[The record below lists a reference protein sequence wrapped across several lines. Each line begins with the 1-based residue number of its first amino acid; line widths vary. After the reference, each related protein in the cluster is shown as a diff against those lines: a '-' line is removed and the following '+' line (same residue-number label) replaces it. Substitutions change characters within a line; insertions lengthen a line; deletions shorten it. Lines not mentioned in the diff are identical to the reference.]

1 MGTSRRH
8 RPRGWGK
15 ELATALACLAITPW
29 LAGCAS
35 SGSDDEEV
43 LATIDGEAVVMSDLD
58 ELMGDQLS
66 SMEVQY
72 RIQRQQLLE
81 AGLDRVIRDRL
92 LEDEAAQRGMSL
104 DGLMAA
110 ESGGPEVT
118 DEQIQVWYQQNQSA
132 LGGRSLEELYPRIKE
147 FLEQNQRQMALNTLA
162 SQLREGREVDILLE
176 PLRFELANEGSP
188 ALGPSDAQVTLT
200 EFSDFECPYCSQFF
214 LTLKRLKENYGDQL
228 RVVYRQFPID
238 THPAAYGA
246 AVASLCAYEQGAFW
260 EMHDLMFREQD
271 QLDIES
277 LKEKAD
283 RLGLDRASF
292 DVCLASDRFQDQIQA
307 DMREGSSLGVDGTPA
322 VFVNGIPLPG
332 GAVPYQTV
340 VEIIDEELRRAGAR

>member
-1 MGTSRRH
+1 
-8 RPRGWGK
+8 
-15 ELATALACLAITPW
+15 LAITPW
-29 LAGCAS
+29 IAGCAS
-35 SGSDDEEV
+35 GVSEEDAV
-43 LATIDGEAVVMSDLD
+43 LATIDGEAVVMSDLN
-58 ELMGDQLS
+58 ELIGDQLS
-66 SMEVQY
+66 SVDVQY
-72 RIQRQQLLE
+72 RTQRQQLLE

-104 DGLMAA
+104 DELMAS
-110 ESGGPEVT
+110 EGGGAEVT

-147 FLEQNQRQMALNTLA
+147 FLEQNQRQAALNDLA
-162 SQLREGREVDILLE
+162 SQLREGRQVDILLE

-188 ALGPSDAQVTLT
+188 ALGPNDAPITLT
-200 EFSDFECPYCSQFF
+200 EFSDFECPYCSRFF
-214 LTLKRLKENYGDQL
+214 LTLKRLKEDYGDQL

-238 THPAAYGA
+238 THPSAYGA
-246 AVASLCAYEQGAFW
+246 AVASLCADEQGAFW

-292 DVCLASDRFQDQIQA
+292 DACLASDRFQDQIQD
-307 DMREGSSLGVDGTPA
+307 DMREASSLGVDGTPA

-332 GAVPYQTV
+332 GAVPYQTA